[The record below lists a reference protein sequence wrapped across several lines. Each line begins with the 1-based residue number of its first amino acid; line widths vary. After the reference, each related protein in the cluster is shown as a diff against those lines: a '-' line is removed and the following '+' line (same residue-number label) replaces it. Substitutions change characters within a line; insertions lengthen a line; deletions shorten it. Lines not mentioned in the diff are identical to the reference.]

1 MSLSVGDEV
10 VLGIPQKA
18 FIKASLLTFA
28 MPLIVM
34 LAFALLAQ
42 WGALSEPLTVVTAL
56 AGLGFGLL
64 VLRWYSQSDAMLSS
78 NQWQP
83 VILRQQY
90 IDQAEV
96 LHFTP
101 E

>member
-1 MSLSVGDEV
+1 MNQATDCKRSRIALPVPSTMSLSVGDEV

-42 WGALSEPLTVVTAL
+42 WGGSVCATNRSDCIGWIRLWFVSVTVV
-56 AGLGFGLL
+56 
-64 VLRWYSQSDAMLSS
+64 
-78 NQWQP
+78 QP
-83 VILRQQY
+83 K
-90 IDQAEV
+90 
-96 LHFTP
+96 
-101 E
+101 